1 VLLLNPYLAINRL
14 KGMGKE
20 RMQEAKVNAL
30 LGRASE
36 IGADDVD
43 ALLDEEP
50 IKAV

>member
-1 VLLLNPYLAINRL
+1 MIFGQKVGPESITPTRFCD
-14 KGMGKE
+14 
-20 RMQEAKVNAL
+20 RAKVNAL